1 MKQIRKYAR
10 KKIICMPGRF
20 PHQSAIKFFYLN
32 FHNIPSQPLF
42 IHLLSTILFKPL
54 NYLTWATK
62 MVS

>member
-1 MKQIRKYAR
+1 MLEKI
-10 KKIICMPGRF
+10 IICMPGRL
-20 PHQSAIKFFYLN
+20 PHQSAIKFLYLN

-54 NYLTWATK
+54 NSLTWATK